1 MTITLDEIIVV
12 SRGKLLPVVID
23 KIIAHFAFGQR
34 KPKREKIKYLFETI
48 NNKELWHKVQTEL
61 ILFKHDL
68 SCPWFFMPT
77 KERIEQFF
85 KNLEH
90 IINNEDSKVKHLEMD
105 YKQYMRLFGDI
116 DSYSFTWKG
125 KKEAILRAITPVEK
139 TMNLRGL
146 DCEILHKMQTNTRD

>member
-12 SRGKLLPVVID
+12 SRGKLLPVVVD
-23 KIIAHFAFGQR
+23 KIVSHFTFGQR

-48 NNKELWHKVQTEL
+48 NDKELWHKVQTEL

-68 SCPWFFMPT
+68 NNPWFFMPT
-77 KERIEQFF
+77 KQRYEQFL
-85 KNLEH
+85 KNLEYTV
-90 IINNEDSKVKHLEMD
+90 NNKYSKVKHLEMD
-105 YKQYMRLFGDI
+105 YKQYMRLFGDLDI
-116 DSYSFTWKG
+116 YSLTWKG

-146 DCEILHKMQTNTRD
+146 DYEMLRNI